1 MIKKNIIKN
10 VYSLHIRRFLFLDE
24 RETRRWTEIAVE
36 AKLPLK
42 PNCRWIEIVTELNSP
57 LNWNPS

>member
-36 AKLPLK
+36 AKLPLNW
-42 PNCRWIEIVTELNSP
+42 NCRWIKFIVELKSVIA
-57 LNWNPS
+57 LKI